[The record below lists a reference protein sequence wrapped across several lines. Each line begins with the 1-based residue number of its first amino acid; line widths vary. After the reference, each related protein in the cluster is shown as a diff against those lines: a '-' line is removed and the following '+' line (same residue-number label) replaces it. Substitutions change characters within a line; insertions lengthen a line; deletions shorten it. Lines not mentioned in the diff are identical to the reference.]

1 MADILIV
8 DDEIEIARLM
18 ADEFR
23 HLGQRADVAATI
35 RECREKIAGHPYDV
49 VFLDVRLPDGNGLEI
64 IGEIIAGPSNPEVI
78 IMTGYGD
85 PNGAELAIKNGAWD
99 YIEKPASLSDF
110 TLPLVRAV
118 QYREAHRQCRVRG
131 ALKRESII
139 GSSPAIERCLNLVA
153 QAAAMDVNVL
163 ITGESGTGKELFARA
178 IHDNSSRA
186 GGAFVVVDCAALPV
200 SIIEGVLFG
209 HEKGAF
215 TGADKAREGL
225 IRQADGGTLFLDE
238 LGELPMKIQ
247 KAFLRVLQEGTFR
260 PLGGKRELH
269 SNFRLVA
276 ATNGNLEERVRKG
289 LFRGD
294 LLYRIRSVTIDLPP
308 LRERREDIN
317 TLILHYLRVL
327 CDRHHLDAKGFSPEF
342 MEAMGQYSWPGNV
355 RELIH
360 TMESIVAVAG
370 PHPIIYPKHLPAEIR
385 VRLLKQRIAPREAA
399 PPAEEEGSGG
409 LPDIAASRQA
419 ADRRYLEALIARTGG
434 DIPEM
439 VRVSGLSR
447 AQIYSLLKSH
457 GLSRRASS

>member
-23 HLGQRADVAATI
+23 DMGQRADIATTI
-35 RECREKIAGHPYDV
+35 RGCREKIAGRPYDV

-64 IGEIIAGPSNPEVI
+64 IGEIAAGPSNPEVI

-85 PNGAELAIKNGAWD
+85 PNGAELAIRNGAWD

-110 TLPLVRAV
+110 TLPLVRAI
-118 QYREAHRQCRVRG
+118 QYREAQRQCQVRG
-131 ALKRESII
+131 RLKRESII
-139 GSSPAIERCLNLVA
+139 GTSPAVERCLNLVA
-153 QAAAMDVNVL
+153 RAAAMDVNVL

-178 IHDNSSRA
+178 IHDNSGRSD
-186 GGAFVVVDCAALPV
+186 GAFVVVDCASLPV

-215 TGADKAREGL
+215 TGADQARQGL
-225 IRQADGGTLFLDE
+225 IQQADGGTLFLDE
-238 LGELPMKIQ
+238 LGELPLKIQ

-260 PLGGKRELH
+260 PLGGKRELRSH
-269 SNFRLVA
+269 FRLVA
-276 ATNGNLEERVRKG
+276 ATNCNLEERVRKG

-294 LLYRIRSVTIDLPP
+294 LLYRVRSVTIDLPP

-317 TLILHYLRVL
+317 TLIFHYLRVL
-327 CDRHHLDAKGFSPEF
+327 CERYQMDVKGFSPEF

-355 RELIH
+355 RELVH
-360 TMESIVAVAG
+360 TLESIVAIAG
-370 PHPIIYPKHLPAEIR
+370 PHPIIYPKHLPAELR
-385 VRLLKQRIAPREAA
+385 VKLLKQRISPKEAA
-399 PPAEEEGSGG
+399 PPAEEGSGR

-419 ADRRYLEALIARTGG
+419 ADRRYLEALIVRTRG
-434 DIPEM
+434 DIREM

-457 GLSRRASS
+457 GLNRRASP